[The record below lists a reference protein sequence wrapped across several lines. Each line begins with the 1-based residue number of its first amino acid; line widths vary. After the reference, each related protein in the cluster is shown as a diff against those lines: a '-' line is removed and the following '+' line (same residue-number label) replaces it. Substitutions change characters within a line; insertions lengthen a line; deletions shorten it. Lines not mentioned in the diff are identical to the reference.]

1 MTAGQEEIILPDD
14 PRAAEFKTITGW
26 VSRNGQFWGIDE
38 RMARYA
44 GSTHSRCQTCSEMCS
59 KNSLYCDKHLRER
72 ELEKYAA
79 RPVKPWDGTCM
90 LYSETLDRY
99 FSELAEV
106 IDWLRDEDSGAS
118 PVDLRLV
125 LCDPEYPDAPDPVD
139 YYCDKL
145 PESGDVPDEV
155 AEAFDV
161 LAKTLKKC
169 GPMSW
174 FPGEFALDISSL
186 ELAAA
191 ENEGDA

>member
-1 MTAGQEEIILPDD
+1 MTTEQKEIILPDD

-26 VSRNGQFWGIDE
+26 VSRSGQFWKNDE
-38 RMARYA
+38 RMARYD
-44 GSTHSRCQTCSEMCS
+44 GSTHSRCQTCGETCS
-59 KNSLYCDKHLRER
+59 KSSLYCDKHLRER

-79 RPVKPWDGTCM
+79 RPVKSWDDTCM

-99 FSELAEV
+99 FSEPAEV

-118 PVDLRLV
+118 PADLRLV
-125 LCDPEYPDAPDPVD
+125 LCDPEYPDAPDPAN

-155 AEAFDV
+155 AEAFEV
-161 LAKTLKKC
+161 LARTLKKC